1 MQIYRYVCW
10 TMDTKLLI
18 HCLHGSCIICRN
30 CLYLYW
36 EPHYTWICDNPRQ
49 FQVNNIYLYNDS
61 SLRQGLAM
69 PFIMEGCLLRKNLL
83 LSRIFFKKC
92 RQLQGPP
99 YTGVNDRN
107 IVCTLMFVCN
117 IMYIYIISV
126 FNFVI
131 KHALFRHDNHRF
143 DSNSR
148 LLPVQYFA
156 RRSKSDNSIVFIFFY
171 FPRAIT

>member
-1 MQIYRYVCW
+1 M
-10 TMDTKLLI
+10 
-18 HCLHGSCIICRN
+18 
-30 CLYLYW
+30 
-36 EPHYTWICDNPRQ
+36 
-49 FQVNNIYLYNDS
+49 YNDS

-69 PFIMEGCLLRKNLL
+69 PFIMERCLLRKNSL
-83 LSRIFFKKC
+83 LSRIFFLKC

-107 IVCTLMFVCN
+107 IVCTLMFVCKN
-117 IMYIYIISV
+117 YIYIYIISV

-143 DSNSR
+143 DWNSR

-156 RRSKSDNSIVFIFFY
+156 GRYKSDNSIVFFIFVFQKSVLSKGQFWSICNSIFFY
-171 FPRAIT
+171 FN